1 MWYKIDIN
9 KFGVM
14 LLPPVLR
21 KSRMYAFLKV
31 LLCWFGKLQNEF
43 NEYREDARKRLG
55 LNGQVIYI
63 EKALN
68 DYFGF
73 ESKEIYITDISSIQ
87 RTFYVP
93 NDEDTAYIYDRDSL
107 KVAYL
112 SNGSENA
119 QLKFIVNVPSSL
131 EDRIEDIRNIIDY
144 NKPAGRTYTINFYD
158 YE

>member
-1 MWYKIDIN
+1 MWYRIDIF
-9 KFGVM
+9 KFSAM

-21 KSRMYAFLKV
+21 KSRIFALLKV
-31 LLCWFGKLQNEF
+31 LVCWFAQLQREF
-43 NEYREDARKRLG
+43 LVYREDARQRMA

-68 DYFGF
+68 DYFLLQNPD
-73 ESKEIYITDISSIQ
+73 IYISDISSFQ

-93 NDEDTAYIYDRDSL
+93 QDENTAHIYDRDSL
-107 KVAYL
+107 KVTYL

-119 QLKFIVNVPSSL
+119 QLKFIVNVPSYL
-131 EDRIEDIRNIIDY
+131 ADRIQDIRNIIDY
-144 NKPAGRTYTINFYD
+144 NKPAGRTYTINIYD